1 MKVVKGKVAYQHL
14 GPGFWGI
21 IGEDGQAY
29 RPVNMPNQ
37 LKYEGYA
44 VKVEVVP
51 VDEMSVFMWGQPVKV
66 VSFETMTP

>member
-1 MKVVKGKVAYQHL
+1 
-14 GPGFWGI
+14 
-21 IGEDGQAY
+21 
-29 RPVNMPNQ
+29 MPNQ